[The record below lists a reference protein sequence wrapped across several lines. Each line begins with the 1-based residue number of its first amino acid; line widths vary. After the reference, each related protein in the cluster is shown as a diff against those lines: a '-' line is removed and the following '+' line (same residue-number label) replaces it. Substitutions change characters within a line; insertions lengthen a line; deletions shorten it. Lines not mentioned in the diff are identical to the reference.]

1 MNKEVILGLL
11 SIILY
16 VISLIFVFV
25 KSSKAQEKRDDK
37 GIMVFSFIVGLA
49 VVFLYY
55 WGMGTF
61 NVINKFDLVLI
72 LFVTA
77 SSTIMSILS
86 YRGRSLNI
94 SGKLIY
100 LTVNFYVLYLAGGY
114 NAVINY
120 FNV

>member
-37 GIMVFSFIVGLA
+37 GIMVFSFIAGLA

-94 SGKLIY
+94 LGKLIY